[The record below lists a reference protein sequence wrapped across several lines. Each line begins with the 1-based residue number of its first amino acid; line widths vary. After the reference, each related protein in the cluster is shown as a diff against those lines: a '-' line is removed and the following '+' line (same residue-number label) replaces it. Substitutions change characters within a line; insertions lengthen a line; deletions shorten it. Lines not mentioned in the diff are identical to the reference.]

1 MQAQQRGGRPRLL
14 HQADWL
20 AALLHGRWAAS
31 DWNNCLKLGYDP
43 AAEAFPGWLTSQVR
57 TPWYLSGVWG
67 RTVSFAAK
75 ASTRCSVWQQVEDT
89 GLSVILPFSTLW
101 MLSRLYRCLVYS

>member
-1 MQAQQRGGRPRLL
+1 MHMSSILQTWSLNSHHTWQAQQRGGRPRLM

-57 TPWYLSGVWG
+57 TPKYPNEVGSHVSLAARE
-67 RTVSFAAK
+67 RT
-75 ASTRCSVWQQVEDT
+75 C
-89 GLSVILPFSTLW
+89 
-101 MLSRLYRCLVYS
+101 C